1 MGLLRFCWCWL
12 AAAPCLLHCS
22 LLLASAMLDLNSSFL
37 EPQRQP
43 MIIITGFNSDVS
55 IQRKEKQS
63 QQTGSSIKHSRQPTK
78 QDPMSKRTTMSA
90 AAALPLDLVLSFL
103 ATGASLA
110 ADMGPAWLL
119 GDGGL
124 DGLIRGRCAFLLLVD
139 GIGLR
144 RRRHGGH
151 LGHGRD
157 WSDSWRVGNGSATV
171 GGRGDGSRGG
181 RAGVA
186 EKAGAAAGAG
196 RGRALAAALG

>member
-22 LLLASAMLDLNSSFL
+22 LLLTSVRSSQPDVDLFFL
-37 EPQRQP
+37 LYIFTLHPNLKTVTDLELLKGVYSDGQSVAKGSVAINHGYGLCQP
-43 MIIITGFNSDVS
+43 NKILRSV
-55 IQRKEKQS
+55 
-63 QQTGSSIKHSRQPTK
+63 
-78 QDPMSKRTTMSA
+78 
-90 AAALPLDLVLSFL
+90 
-103 ATGASLA
+103 
-110 ADMGPAWLL
+110 AWLL

-124 DGLIRGRCAFLLLVD
+124 DGLIRGRCALLLLVD
-139 GIGLR
+139 GIGLQ

-171 GGRGDGSRGG
+171 DRRGDGSRGG
-181 RAGVA
+181 RAGVV
-186 EKAGAAAGAG
+186 EKAGAG